1 MRAPSNG
8 DAFMCVRIDP
18 PKQEE
23 LVCLSPANGSDLSL
37 SLLVGT
43 YKSAVHSF
51 GVVMRVTAFL
61 SDANDV
67 ARQGPSFSRSEGLL
81 QGPPVLRAMREST
94 WPQRQLEPAV
104 RKM

>member
-18 PKQEE
+18 PKQED
-23 LVCLSPANGSDLSL
+23 LVCLSPANWSDLSL

-43 YKSAVHSF
+43 YQSAVHSF

-61 SDANDV
+61 LFCLMRMTSLV
-67 ARQGPSFSRSEGLL
+67 
-81 QGPPVLRAMREST
+81 RALIQS
-94 WPQRQLEPAV
+94 
-104 RKM
+104 